1 MYGAVP
7 PKSKVTARKPDD
19 HTVEMQPLM
28 VDPYF
33 DKNFAP
39 EVSFLFSQ
47 SMHPPQKC
55 SHLLSMIV
63 CTQPSTFSSFK
74 IAAVI
79 SVVCLILVIGIAV
92 SSRGEPQEMSQT
104 EKTDPFYV
112 NKLTKMMMPNGWI
125 RLRAATTATS
135 SYTKPTGYIYLS
147 QYEYGGD
154 SCDEESL
161 QIQHGTVTGVCV
173 AGQDVYGDMS
183 TSGVY
188 TCSEKNDKVIWE
200 LEHFNSTDCTGDSLK
215 VYKYEYPS
223 GCSVGDKIDSK
234 YVFQAGCSKTADK
247 APYNDVKAAG
257 YLLGSAITD
266 AKCDTGDE
274 FYYSWV
280 KTNACLKGLDDGQG
294 SRKFTDCSGM
304 AVTVSLYSDP
314 ECAKEEYSSVT
325 SFECDVTDDYFY
337 YYYDDNSGEDGAT
350 ANAALP
356 SDDAAKVDDDDKHI
370 VDDDGTENY
379 SGNVTYYADDAEDD
393 KNTGDDDP
401 SDDTPVAG
409 KPKKPKPAAAP
420 TASSSWFGRRKLL
433 EEYTLFKKSQRNQ
446 MDHTR
451 QLRTDD
457 TDDKG
462 DDDDGERVAKTPAP
476 SAEDDDTS
484 NNDDLAIFRNFV
496 FGKCM
501 IDGKE
506 DLTKPPTTPAPTG
519 ASASTSSVVA
529 TSTPQ

>member
-7 PKSKVTARKPDD
+7 PKSKVTARKQDD
-19 HTVEMQPLM
+19 PNVEMQPLM

-39 EVSFLFSQ
+39 E
-47 SMHPPQKC
+47 
-55 SHLLSMIV
+55 
-63 CTQPSTFSSFK
+63 PSTFSSFK
-74 IAAVI
+74 IAAIVSVI
-79 SVVCLILVIGIAV
+79 CIVLVIGIAV
-92 SSRGEPQEMSQT
+92 SSRGAPEEMSQT

-125 RLRAATTATS
+125 RLRAATTAAS
-135 SYTKPTGYIYLS
+135 SYTTPTGYIYLS

-154 SCDEESL
+154 SCDEDTL
-161 QIQHGTVTGVCV
+161 QIQHGTVTGMCV

-188 TCSEKNDKVIWE
+188 TCSEKSDKVIWE
-200 LEHFNSTDCTGDSLK
+200 FEHFNSTDCTGKSLK

-234 YVFQAGCSKTADK
+234 YVFQAGCSKSAKT
-247 APYNDVKAAG
+247 APYHEVKAAG

-280 KTNACLKGLDDGQG
+280 KTNACLKGLDNGQG
-294 SRKFTDCSGM
+294 SRQFTDCSGM

-337 YYYDDNSGEDGAT
+337 YYYDDNTDAGDGAT
-350 ANAALP
+350 ADAALP

-379 SGNVTYYADDAEDD
+379 GGNATYYADDGDDD
-393 KNTGDDDP
+393 KAAGDDDP
-401 SDDTPVAG
+401 TDDTPVAG
-409 KPKKPKPAAAP
+409 KVTKPKPKP
-420 TASSSWFGRRKLL
+420 PSTSWFGGRRKLL
-433 EEYTLFKKSQRNQ
+433 EEYTLFKSNQRKQ
-446 MDHTR
+446 IVTR
-451 QLRTDD
+451 RLRTDD
-457 TDDKG
+457 IDDKG
-462 DDDDGERVAKTPAP
+462 DDDDGERVDKTPAP
-476 SAEDDDTS
+476 SADDDDAS

-501 IDGKE
+501 VDGKE
-506 DLTKPPTTPAPTG
+506 DMTKPAPTTSPAGAG
-519 ASASTSSVVA
+519 ASSIAA
-529 TSTPQ
+529 TTTPQ

>member
-19 HTVEMQPLM
+19 NTVEMQPLM

-39 EVSFLFSQ
+39 E
-47 SMHPPQKC
+47 
-55 SHLLSMIV
+55 
-63 CTQPSTFSSFK
+63 PSTFSSFK

-79 SVVCLILVIGIAV
+79 SVVCIILVVGIAV

-125 RLRAATTATS
+125 RLRAATTAAS
-135 SYTKPTGYIYLS
+135 SYTNPTGYIYLS

-154 SCDEESL
+154 SCNEESL

-188 TCSEKNDKVIWE
+188 TCSEKSDKVIWE
-200 LEHFNSTDCTGDSLK
+200 FEHFNSTDCTGDSLK

-234 YVFQAGCSKTADK
+234 YVFQAGCSKTAK
-247 APYNDVKAAG
+247 SAPYNDVKAAG

-337 YYYDDNSGEDGAT
+337 YYYDDNSASGEDGAT
-350 ANAALP
+350 ADAALP
-356 SDDAAKVDDDDKHI
+356 SDDAAKTDDDDKHI

-379 SGNVTYYADDAEDD
+379 GGNVTYYADDAEDD
-393 KNTGDDDP
+393 KNVGDDDP
-401 SDDTPVAG
+401 ADDTPVAG
-409 KPKKPKPAAAP
+409 KAKKPKPAAAP

-433 EEYTLFKKSQRNQ
+433 EEYTQFKKSQQQVGFSR
-446 MDHTR
+446 R
-451 QLRTDD
+451 LRTDD
-457 TDDKG
+457 TDDAG

-476 SAEDDDTS
+476 SSDDDDTS

-506 DLTKPPTTPAPTG
+506 DLTKTPTTPAPAGTATG
-519 ASASTSSVVA
+519 ASSVAA
-529 TSTPQ
+529 TTTPQ